1 MEEKISEYD
10 VLKKMFQ
17 DYAKISTVGGLVY
30 LSLDDQHVLKKL
42 FWGSVTSF
50 FIALSFIWSYS
61 FYNNWANSPVL
72 TTIKSPGKFLN
83 IFHQFFQISY
93 KIWVYLVSP
102 NLSSPNLGSPTT
114 FRPILVRLMR
124 FSPNAFFAQCARARA
139 APQG

>member
-72 TTIKSPGKFLN
+72 TTVKLPGK
-83 IFHQFFQISY
+83 FHQFFQISY
-93 KIWVYLVSP
+93 KIQFFKLTDNVCVII
-102 NLSSPNLGSPTT
+102 GSTW
-114 FRPILVRLMR
+114 FRQI
-124 FSPNAFFAQCARARA
+124 
-139 APQG
+139 